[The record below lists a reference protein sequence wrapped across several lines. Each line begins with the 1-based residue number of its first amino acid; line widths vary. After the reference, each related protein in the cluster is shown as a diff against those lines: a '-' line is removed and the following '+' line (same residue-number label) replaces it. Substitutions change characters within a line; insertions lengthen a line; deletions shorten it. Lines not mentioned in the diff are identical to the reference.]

1 MTTNADG
8 ARSEL
13 TAGLDARRFP
23 VLKPPNGCTTW
34 VPWSALDAQW
44 AMRIHG
50 QTLERLAERGGL
62 CPDEIFLNKHRL
74 KWLTKVRDREAID
87 LCNEMA
93 SNALAQADAACGVS
107 PGAEC

>member
-93 SNALAQADAACGVS
+93 SNV
-107 PGAEC
+107 